1 MILDIFVFIT
11 LFYIIVLLL
20 YIIIFIVVSVSILS
34 FYVIRLTSALLGEI
48 SSILF
53 ILSSTLRTVFQQ
65 PDHQEKALH
74 VYLM

>member
-34 FYVIRLTSALLGEI
+34 FYVLRLTSALLG
-48 SSILF
+48 
-53 ILSSTLRTVFQQ
+53 
-65 PDHQEKALH
+65 
-74 VYLM
+74 